1 MHIRWEEISR
11 SAVIVDGTV
20 SNKLV
25 DAEYT
30 IFQEWTNTGINI
42 SSTWKVHSKPPNDDS
57 ECIKR
62 HQKAIYPWI
71 FKTKAIRVDVAALG
85 IVNNAWRRRSDNDYN
100 SLVEQFG
107 DWLYA
112 IMEVCLY
119 QLLNRVNDYC
129 PWLENNYGDWPDSNR
144 LQFVIIVR
152 RWVEDC
158 SSYLH
163 E

>member
-20 SNKLV
+20 SNKLG

-30 IFQEWTNTGINI
+30 IFQEWTNTVINI
-42 SSTWKVHSKPPNDDS
+42 SSTWKVNRKPSNHDS

-62 HQKAIYPWI
+62 HQKAIYPSI
-71 FKTKAIRVDVAALG
+71 FKIKAICVDVAALG

-112 IMEVCLY
+112 INGSMSLPTPKSSEWLLPMTWK
-119 QLLNRVNDYC
+119 QLWGLARFQSFTICYH
-129 PWLENNYGDWPDSNR
+129 
-144 LQFVIIVR
+144 
-152 RWVEDC
+152 C
-158 SSYLH
+158 SKMGWGL
-163 E
+163 